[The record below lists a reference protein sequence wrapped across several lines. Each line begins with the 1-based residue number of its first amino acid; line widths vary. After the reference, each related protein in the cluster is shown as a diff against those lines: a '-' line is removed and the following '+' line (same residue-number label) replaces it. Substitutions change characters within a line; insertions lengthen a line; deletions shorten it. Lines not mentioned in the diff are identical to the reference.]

1 MKIPEI
7 SVVWDECCVRQL
19 RKVMSEENILRAE
32 GVRAEEMGKE
42 ENRSQ
47 LGPTA
52 TRGGLGTIHRNQV

>member
-1 MKIPEI
+1 M
-7 SVVWDECCVRQL
+7 RQL